1 MSIVLDPHNSV
12 RSVNN
17 SSTSNIGGQT
27 AINADGGINNSAT
40 TIIVDSTSEFPT
52 SGTIKIDNE
61 YIRYTGLSGGTSF
74 TGCIRGSFNST
85 AVSHNDNAT
94 VQGIYIGT
102 SELNAFPDVMV
113 SLKGSSA
120 GTEYFDFSVNNSD
133 WDTFPVTGFT
143 VSANVHEFHTAVK
156 GKRYFRVRFESS
168 SSTQT
173 TNFRVNTYYGVFR
186 QGNLPLN
193 QSIGDDSDS
202 LVVRSVITAKNE
214 SNTYGNVEM
223 TNLNELKI
231 NSGERDLFG
240 INLCSE
246 MTPVIQNYQLYGI
259 TSNSQLYV
267 PFTSDGG
274 TISSSSD
281 GTSLVLSTSTTVG
294 SYAIIRSC
302 RVLKYRPGYSLTCR
316 IAVKF
321 DANPVANSLQFC
333 GVGNAQSDLY
343 FYYNGVDFGV
353 RLSTEGQIE
362 VRKLTMSTASTGSE
376 TATVTLNGVA
386 YTVSLT
392 NASSAIAFTAHQV
405 EIGTYGGLWTTEHIG
420 NTVYFIGKSVGSRS
434 GSYSFSSATAVGTFS
449 LIKAGASLSTTN
461 VPKSSWN
468 GHSDMISTIDIS
480 KNNMYEIAYSWYG
493 AGNIVFK
500 IYNPS
505 TSRYET
511 VHTMT
516 FANTSTSPSLT
527 APNMYI
533 QRGVAS
539 LGSTTALSLTS
550 MGSFGA
556 LLGYVEL
563 TKGPGGALTHEKS
576 ISANTPTVIL
586 VVRNRAQIN
595 GYANQSEI
603 ILQDLSLAT
612 DGTKSVNVKIYKNNN
627 HFFHLYSI
635 LNIQA

>member
-1 MSIVLDPHNSV
+1 
-12 RSVNN
+12 
-17 SSTSNIGGQT
+17 
-27 AINADGGINNSAT
+27 
-40 TIIVDSTSEFPT
+40 
-52 SGTIKIDNE
+52 
-61 YIRYTGLSGGTSF
+61 
-74 TGCIRGSFNST
+74 
-85 AVSHNDNAT
+85 
-94 VQGIYIGT
+94 
-102 SELNAFPDVMV
+102 
-113 SLKGSSA
+113 
-120 GTEYFDFSVNNSD
+120 
-133 WDTFPVTGFT
+133 
-143 VSANVHEFHTAVK
+143 
-156 GKRYFRVRFESS
+156 
-168 SSTQT
+168 
-173 TNFRVNTYYGVFR
+173 
-186 QGNLPLN
+186 
-193 QSIGDDSDS
+193 
-202 LVVRSVITAKNE
+202 
-214 SNTYGNVEM
+214 
-223 TNLNELKI
+223 
-231 NSGERDLFG
+231 
-240 INLCSE
+240 
-246 MTPVIQNYQLYGI
+246 
-259 TSNSQLYV
+259 
-267 PFTSDGG
+267 
-274 TISSSSD
+274 
-281 GTSLVLSTSTTVG
+281 
-294 SYAIIRSC
+294 
-302 RVLKYRPGYSLTCR
+302 
-316 IAVKF
+316 
-321 DANPVANSLQFC
+321 
-333 GVGNAQSDLY
+333 
-343 FYYNGVDFGV
+343 
-353 RLSTEGQIE
+353 
-362 VRKLTMSTASTGSE
+362 
-376 TATVTLNGVA
+376 
-386 YTVSLT
+386 
-392 NASSAIAFTAHQV
+392 
-405 EIGTYGGLWTTEHIG
+405 
-420 NTVYFIGKSVGSRS
+420 VGSRS

-612 DGTKSVNVKIYKNNN
+612 DGTKSVNVKIYKNPTTLSANTTADYTN
-627 HFFHLYSI
+627 YNYLNEANSLILYDTTTDTFSGGDNIFSFSVAKSTSQVYNLSDRGFYLSRDDVMIVVAESSATTVVDLSITFFEDY
-635 LNIQA
+635 